1 MFVYGGCEGNQNRFE
16 TREKCENACGC
27 GELMGVNVVCIGYT
41 ASLLTTDRCTL
52 QPDSGLC
59 RAYIPSY
66 FYNIT
71 SGNCEQFIYGG
82 CGGNENRFP
91 TAADCAANCSGNCK

>member
-1 MFVYGGCEGNQNRFE
+1 MVLHADTSGTAGTTGTSGTEMYC
-16 TREKCENACGC
+16 T
-27 GELMGVNVVCIGYT
+27 CIKMYF
-41 ASLLTTDRCTL
+41 LLFTTDRCTL

-66 FYNIT
+66 FYNVT
-71 SGNCEQFIYGG
+71 SGDCERFIYGG

-91 TAADCAANCSGNCK
+91 TAADCAANCSGNGK

>member
-1 MFVYGGCEGNQNRFE
+1 MF
-16 TREKCENACGC
+16 
-27 GELMGVNVVCIGYT
+27 I
-41 ASLLTTDRCTL
+41 TDRCTL

-71 SGNCEQFIYGG
+71 SGSCEQFIYGG

-91 TAADCAANCSGNCK
+91 TAADCAANCSGNSK